1 MWREMENSKVD
12 IDAIIKENSELLK
25 KIAINKKKFFEK
37 YGK

>member
-1 MWREMENSKVD
+1 MCREMKNSNVD

-25 KIAINKKKFFEK
+25 KIAVNKKKFFDK